1 MSITERFI
9 THDVENQVPALG
21 PCNAFLTDV
30 ALREGTAREG
40 AAWAEA
46 DLAAFGAFAGGE
58 MMELGF
64 AANENKPKLK
74 SFDRGGERLDEVDF
88 HPAYHRLMQLGMEQL
103 QRLNR
108 ANAGNANNVDSVDQ
122 APPEYDH
129 RQNLRTGFW
138 E

>member
-88 HPAYHRLMQLGMEQL
+88 HPAYHRLMQLGMEHGVHAFAW
-103 QRLNR
+103 RHAER
-108 ANAGNANNVDSVDQ
+108 AGAHVARAALFFMHYQADSG
-122 APPEYDH
+122 
-129 RQNLRTGFW
+129 TGASA
-138 E
+138 